1 MFYILLQGFIGDLKA
16 QRTRAFLTFFAVTWG
31 TLAVVLLLAFGE
43 GLKRTIRDGLL
54 GAGER
59 IFMVY
64 GGETSKSFAGL
75 GQGRRIRLVEE
86 DLDLLRDAIPDVD
99 RGSISYGRWGT
110 SYQRGKTRT
119 NAFLEGVGLDHQAM
133 RHMEP
138 APGGRFID
146 AADVAQK
153 RRVLYLGNDLA
164 ERVFGKGVDPIG
176 KNVVIDGLPFTV
188 VGVLKKKFQ
197 DSSNNG
203 PDADRGV
210 IPYSTFRTIY
220 GNQFVNHLIVQPRD
234 ASRGP
239 LVKAEIYRV
248 LGRKY
253 RFDPKDE
260 RALGMWDFIESEKE
274 NLAVGLGIQIFL
286 GLVGAFT
293 LLIAG
298 VGVANIMYV
307 VVKERTQEIGIK
319 LALGARRRHIVA
331 QFLFEAMTI
340 ALSGGLLGL
349 AAATLIVIGVN
360 AIPVEGNPA
369 MQYILRPS
377 LSWPIALICVGLL
390 IGVGLIAGI
399 LPARRAAAVD
409 PIESLRY
416 E

>member
-119 NAFLEGVGLDHQAM
+119 NAFLEGVGLDHEAM

-176 KNVVIDGLPFTV
+176 KSVVIDGLPFTV

-274 NLAVGLGIQIFL
+274 NLAVGLGIQIFM

-360 AIPVEGNPA
+360 AIPVVGNPA